1 LPRTTRCSP
10 TCTNSGS
17 TSEIVHDGGA
27 AIDAFDASVDVVL
40 LDRRMSTRSGDD
52 VLDHI
57 RDGSP
62 TCPVGTVT
70 TTDPDLD
77 LVELG
82 VDAFYPNQRA
92 ART

>member
-1 LPRTTRCSP
+1 MP
-10 TCTNSGS
+10 
-17 TSEIVHDGGA
+17 
-27 AIDAFDASVDVVL
+27 
-40 LDRRMSTRSGDD
+40 TRSGDD

-82 VDAFYPNQRA
+82 VDAFYPNQQA